1 MCNSCQQLLDK
12 VDRLQA
18 KISKLRMSRR
28 VLISMVED
36 LISEKAQEIN
46 HLQDEKIELEK
57 TNQKYKM
64 ALAQKNEILI
74 DMAKRLNNN

>member
-1 MCNSCQQLLDK
+1 
-12 VDRLQA
+12 
-18 KISKLRMSRR
+18 
-28 VLISMVED
+28 MVED